1 MRNMA
6 ILAASAVMAS
16 FCAGQAAAQER
27 WTGWSADVFVGNTTE
42 TSSSDD
48 GYFENVEPTGT
59 IYGVGGS
66 YRFPLGHMVFGV
78 EASATMGSVED
89 SDTLVTCTVADC
101 GFNEEVTYTVNS
113 SYSGRFGVSVGHEFG
128 PVLVS
133 ALAGIEVRDRGIY
146 SEVDSDDPDSE
157 DFFYDQTWAAF
168 GPYYGLRVEYAL
180 TDRTAIGAEWTRSDV
195 VQSTIEF
202 DDGESYEDSAKFTQ
216 ARISLRMRF

>member
-6 ILAASAVMAS
+6 ILAASAAMTFLCV
-16 FCAGQAAAQER
+16 GQVAAQER
-27 WTGWSADVFVGNTTE
+27 WTGWSADIIVGTSTE

-48 GYFENVEPTGT
+48 DYFTDIEPKGT
-59 IYGVGGS
+59 VYGLGGS
-66 YRFPLGHMVFGV
+66 YRFPLGHMVVGV

-89 SDTLVTCTVADC
+89 SDTLITCTVADC

-157 DFFYDQTWAAF
+157 DFFYDQAWIAA
-168 GPYYGLRVEYAL
+168 GPYFGVRAEYAL
-180 TDRTAIGAEWTRSDV
+180 TDRIAIGAEWTRSDV

-202 DDGESYEDSAKFTQ
+202 DDGESYEDSAEFTQ
-216 ARISLRMRF
+216 GRLILRARF